1 MTPEQ
6 RLDRL
11 ESIMKLVVRAGL
23 RERRETRD
31 KINALID
38 AHIRTEAST
47 ERFQA
52 RTEEFQARTE
62 EFQLRLEEAQLHTE
76 EALARL
82 ARGQEHFKAA
92 QMRTEEAM
100 ARLAQSQANTDER
113 LDTFMR
119 TVERLIQERRNGN
132 P

>member
-11 ESIMKLVVRAGL
+11 ERIMKLVVRAGL

-38 AHIRTEAST
+38 SHMRTEASI
-47 ERFQA
+47 ER
-52 RTEEFQARTE
+52 FQARTE

-82 ARGQEHFKAA
+82 ARGQEHLKAA
-92 QMRTEEAM
+92 QMRTDDAM
-100 ARLAQSQANTDER
+100 ARLAQSQANTDEK
-113 LDTFMR
+113 LNSFIS
-119 TVERLIQERRNGN
+119 TVERLIKERRDGN